1 MQLLNRIVS
10 ISFLIIMWSCAKERT
25 CNCTITQTNTG
36 THYWVDYNGA
46 NPVQKSEA
54 FSIISSPYSNEVK
67 FSKVRVSEIQEY
79 CPVSTTGNVS
89 YDDTYDV
96 ASGNETILM
105 GNKGSIKTVR
115 SCELTD

>member
-1 MQLLNRIVS
+1 
-10 ISFLIIMWSCAKERT
+10 
-25 CNCTITQTNTG
+25 
-36 THYWVDYNGA
+36 
-46 NPVQKSEA
+46 
-54 FSIISSPYSNEVK
+54 VK

-96 ASGNETILM
+96 ASGNETMLM